1 MCSVFWIHIHYWWG
15 CVIEVQIVY
24 FGDQTSVGV
33 EYDENG
39 DWHFRP
45 IWYAYIWFCSKI
57 YKVIDYKSL

>member
-1 MCSVFWIHIHYWWG
+1 
-15 CVIEVQIVY
+15 VY

-45 IWYAYIWFCSKI
+45 IWYADI
-57 YKVIDYKSL
+57 